1 MRRTK
6 EEAMKTRA
14 AIMESALE
22 VFGVKNFSNASV
34 SEITAR
40 IGLSKG
46 AFYWHFK
53 NKQDI
58 LLKIVEESCAKGD
71 EETVNIYSSTPYT
84 IGSMR
89 TYFKDAIERLKTDEH
104 YKKIHK
110 LMIRRHEWPDD
121 IQQRVF
127 EIMQSSMANQ
137 QKRIE
142 SYLTQ
147 QQNEGRV
154 KKSISAKKAAAM
166 LTGIS
171 HGIGI
176 MQLSGLLPEE
186 FIESLDLFFDAIDKE
201 FAPEG

>member
-14 AIMESALE
+14 NIMASALE
-22 VFGVKNFSNASV
+22 VFGMKNFSNASV

-58 LLKIVEESCAKGD
+58 LLKIVEESCAKGA
-71 EETVNIYSSTPYT
+71 EEAINIYAAAAE

-89 TYFKDAIERLKTDEH
+89 SYFKDSIERLRTDEH
-104 YKKIHK
+104 HQKIHK
-110 LMIRRHEWPDD
+110 LMIRRHEWPDEV
-121 IQQRVF
+121 QQRVF

-147 QQNEGRV
+147 QQNAGRV
-154 KKSISAKKAAAM
+154 KKSLSTKQAAVL
-166 LTGIS
+166 LTAIS
-171 HGIGI
+171 HGIAV
-176 MQLSGLLPEE
+176 MQLSALLPEG
-186 FIESLDLFFDAIDKE
+186 FIESLDIFFDAMDKE
-201 FAPEG
+201 LTTEN